1 MDTSMMQY
9 MTPEQ
14 IQQMAEMDD
23 PEMRMNAMAGKQLMA
38 DRMYAKPLQ
47 TDRSVNGIAG
57 KISPMEVLGNVATN
71 AAGAYMQNDLAKQYG
86 GMLDKNNAQR
96 GSYAKRIAEALRSTG
111 TTPYTGSE
119 FNMQNG
125 YE

>member
-9 MTPEQ
+9 MSPED

-23 PEMRMNAMAGKQLMA
+23 PEMRMNALAGKQRMA
-38 DRMYAKPLQ
+38 DRMVAKQLDTQ
-47 TDRSVNGIAG
+47 RSVNGVAG
-57 KISPMEVLGNVATN
+57 RISPLEALGNVATN

-86 GMLDKNNAQR
+86 GILDKNNAQR
-96 GSYAKRIAEALRSTG
+96 GGYAKRIAEALRKTG
-111 TTPYTGSE
+111 TEPYTGSE
-119 FNMQNG
+119 FNMMND

>member
-23 PEMRMNAMAGKQLMA
+23 PEMRMQTLQGKQLMA

-47 TDRSVNGIAG
+47 TDRSVNGVAG
-57 KISPMEVLGNVATN
+57 RISPMEVLGNVATN

-86 GMLDKNNAQR
+86 GMMDKNNAQR
-96 GSYAKRIAEALRSTG
+96 GDYAKRIAQALRSQG
-111 TTPYTGSE
+111 VQPYTGSE
-119 FNMQNG
+119 FNMMND

>member
-1 MDTSMMQY
+1 MNQEMMQY

-23 PEMRMNAMAGKQLMA
+23 PEMRMNSLAGKQLMA

-47 TDRSVNGIAG
+47 TDRSVGGIAG

-96 GSYAKRIAEALRSTG
+96 GGYAKRIAEALRNTG
-111 TTPYTGSE
+111 TQPYTGSE
-119 FNMQNG
+119 FNMMND

>member
-9 MTPEQ
+9 MSPED

-23 PEMRMNAMAGKQLMA
+23 PEMRMNALAGKQRMA
-38 DRMYAKPLQ
+38 DRMATKQLDTQ
-47 TDRSVNGIAG
+47 RSVNGVAG
-57 KISPMEVLGNVATN
+57 RISPLEALGNVATN

-86 GMLDKNNAQR
+86 GILDKNNQQR
-96 GSYAKRIAEALRSTG
+96 GGYAKRIAEALRNTG
-111 TTPYTGSE
+111 TEPYTGSE
-119 FNMQNG
+119 FNMMND

>member
-23 PEMRMNAMAGKQLMA
+23 PEMRMQTLQGKQLMA

-47 TDRSVNGIAG
+47 TDRSVNGVAG
-57 KISPMEVLGNVATN
+57 RINPMEVLGNVATN

-96 GSYAKRIAEALRSTG
+96 GDYAKRIAQALRSQG
-111 TTPYTGSE
+111 VQPYTGSE
-119 FNMQNG
+119 FNMMNG

>member
-14 IQQMAEMDD
+14 IQQLAEMDD
-23 PEMRMNAMAGKQLMA
+23 PEMRMQAMSGKQLMA

-57 KISPMEVLGNVATN
+57 RINPMEVVGNVATN

-86 GMLDKNNAQR
+86 GMLDKNNAKR
-96 GSYAKRIAEALRSTG
+96 GDYAKRIADALRNQG
-111 TTPYTGSE
+111 VTPYTGSE
-119 FNMQNG
+119 FNMMNP
-125 YE
+125 EE

>member
-14 IQQMAEMDD
+14 IQQLAEMDD
-23 PEMRMNAMAGKQLMA
+23 PEARMNAMSGKQLMA

-57 KISPMEVLGNVATN
+57 RISPFEALGNVATN

-96 GSYAKRIAEALRSTG
+96 GDYAKRIAQALRSQG
-111 TTPYTGSE
+111 VTPYTGSE
-119 FNMQNG
+119 FNMMNP
-125 YE
+125 EE